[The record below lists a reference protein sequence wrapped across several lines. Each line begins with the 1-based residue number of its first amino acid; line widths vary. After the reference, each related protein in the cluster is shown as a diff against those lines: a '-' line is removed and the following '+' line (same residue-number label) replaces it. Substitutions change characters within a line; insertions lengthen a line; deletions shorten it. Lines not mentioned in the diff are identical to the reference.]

1 MAIKVSF
8 KPFWLKVKVIKFN
21 LLKPKRIFWVSVFS
35 CVFLLFPISGLAV
48 TVQEVPNPRK
58 EYGGWV
64 TDMAGILNDETEAQ
78 INQMVSELEAKKGME
93 MAVVTVPETSSA
105 ASPKTFASELFN
117 FWGIGK
123 KRQGNGVLVLI
134 SVGDRRVE
142 IETGYGVEAI
152 LPDAKVGNIIDTQI
166 IPHFKKG
173 DFAGGT
179 LAGTKALIVVLKSDQ
194 PSSGSQVTPPDTQT
208 TPNNTG
214 GGIVWGVLAGG
225 GIITLAAGSAVY
237 LTRPRK
243 IFIAPEGRTRKSEGN
258 YTFLCANCQ
267 KPMKQV
273 DDSTVQSYLNKPE
286 ITAQKLGSIKFQ
298 GWRCLSCT
306 HKTTGNGFHIV
317 AQQSHSSRFR
327 QCPQCNELTLTHDEK
342 TVQSPT
348 RASNGKRLITDEC
361 HNCSYHNQ
369 REEIIPR
376 LPPPPP
382 PSSSWGSG
390 GGGAGGSFG
399 GGSSSGGSGGS
410 FGGGSS
416 GGGGAGG
423 SW

>member
-1 MAIKVSF
+1 MAIKVNS
-8 KPFWLKVKVIKFN
+8 KPFWLKVKAIKFN
-21 LLKPKRIFWVSVFS
+21 LLKPKRIFWASVFS
-35 CVFLLFPISGLAV
+35 SAILLFPLSGLAV

-64 TDMAGILNDETEAQ
+64 TDMAGILSDETEAQ

-93 MAVVTVPETSSA
+93 IAVVTVPETSPA
-105 ASPKTFASELFN
+105 ASPKTFATELFN
-117 FWGIGK
+117 IWGIGK
-123 KRQGNGVLVLI
+123 KGKDNGVLFLI

-166 IPHFKKG
+166 ISHFKKG

-194 PSSGSQVTPPDTQT
+194 PLSESQVTLPDTQT

-214 GGIVWGVLAGG
+214 GGILWGVLAGG
-225 GIITLAAGSAVY
+225 GILTLAAGSAVY
-237 LTRPRK
+237 LTRRPRK
-243 IFIAPEGRTRKSEGN
+243 IFIAPEGRTRKSKGN
-258 YTFLCANCQ
+258 YTFLCADCQ

-286 ITAQKLGSIKFQ
+286 TTAQKLGSIKFQ

-327 QCPQCNELTLTHDEK
+327 QCPQCHELTVIRDEK

-348 RASNGKRLITDEC
+348 RASTGRRLITDEC
-361 HNCSYHNQ
+361 HSCSYHHQ
-369 REEIIPR
+369 QEEIIPR

-382 PSSSWGSG
+382 PPSNSWGSG
-390 GGGAGGSFG
+390 GGFSG
-399 GGSSSGGSGGS
+399 GGGGGGGS

-416 GGGGAGG
+416 GGGGGGG

>member
-1 MAIKVSF
+1 MAIKVNLR
-8 KPFWLKVKVIKFN
+8 PFWLEVKTMKFN
-21 LLKPKRIFWVSVFS
+21 LLKPKPIFWVSVFS
-35 CVFLLFPISGLAV
+35 SVIFLFPLSGLAV

-64 TDMAGILNDETEAQ
+64 TDMAGILSDETEAQ
-78 INQMVSELEAKKGME
+78 INQMISELEAKKGTE
-93 MAVVTVPETSSA
+93 MAVVTVPKTSPS
-105 ASPKTFASELFN
+105 ASPKKFATELFN
-117 FWGIGK
+117 YWGIGK
-123 KRQGNGVLVLI
+123 KGQDNGILLLI

-166 IPHFKKG
+166 IPQFKKG

-179 LAGTKALIVVLKSDQ
+179 LAGTKALIVVLKPDQ
-194 PSSGSQVTPPDTQT
+194 LSSANQVTPPNTQT

-214 GGIVWGVLAGG
+214 GRMLWGILAGG
-225 GIITLAAGSAVY
+225 GILTLAAGSAVY

-243 IFIAPEGRTRKSEGN
+243 IFITPEGHTRKSEGN
-258 YTFLCANCQ
+258 YTFLCADCQ
-267 KPMKQV
+267 QLMKQV
-273 DDSTVQSYLNKPE
+273 DDSTVQSYLSKPE
-286 ITAQKLGSIKFQ
+286 IVAQKLGSVKFQ
-298 GWRCLSCT
+298 GWRCSNCSE
-306 HKTTGNGFHIV
+306 KQTGNGFHIV
-317 AQQSHSSRFR
+317 AQQSHSSRFH
-327 QCPQCNELTLTHDEK
+327 QCPQCQELTVTHNEK

-348 RASNGKRLITDEC
+348 QYTSGRRLITDDC
-361 HNCSYHNQ
+361 HSCDYHHQ
-369 REEIIPR
+369 QEEIIPR
-376 LPPPPP
+376 LPPPPPPPP

-390 GGGAGGSFG
+390 GGFSDGG
-399 GGSSSGGSGGS
+399 GGS